1 MLNLIVQ
8 NTNLDRNKVNNELKN
23 RYKFIFKQIDKLIFL
38 QVPNF
43 NYVYKW
49 RTLQEKKLKFMTKG
63 KKIMSG
69 IKIIM
74 FYERIT
80 RQMLIDLK
88 HKANIVIKLD
98 KKHRLVNIKFN

>member
-1 MLNLIVQ
+1 MILGTKADTLI
-8 NTNLDRNKVNNELKN
+8 NST
-23 RYKFIFKQIDKLIFL
+23 
-38 QVPNF
+38 
-43 NYVYKW
+43 
-49 RTLQEKKLKFMTKG
+49 G
-63 KKIMSG
+63 K
-69 IKIIM
+69 IKEFIM